1 MKKTIEEN
9 KRHHLLMIQGIIDR
23 MCRNSFSL
31 KEWSIGIMIAIFAF
45 TGKNTH
51 KAVIITLIPLIVF
64 WFLDAYYLMLEKK
77 FRALYDDVRLKDESR
92 IDFNMN
98 FNTIKLDMKDVKK
111 YSFFNILLSKAI
123 MPFYVVCIIASVI
136 IYFVKF

>member
-1 MKKTIEEN
+1 M
-9 KRHHLLMIQGIIDR
+9 
-23 MCRNSFSL
+23 
-31 KEWSIGIMIAIFAF
+31 
-45 TGKNTH
+45 
-51 KAVIITLIPLIVF
+51 
-64 WFLDAYYLMLEKK
+64 FLDAYYLMLEKK

>member
-1 MKKTIEEN
+1 
-9 KRHHLLMIQGIIDR
+9 
-23 MCRNSFSL
+23 
-31 KEWSIGIMIAIFAF
+31 
-45 TGKNTH
+45 
-51 KAVIITLIPLIVF
+51 
-64 WFLDAYYLMLEKK
+64 MLERK

-111 YSFFNILLSKAI
+111 YSFLNILLSKAI
-123 MPFYVVCIIASVI
+123 MPFYVVCIITSVI